1 MVENDEIAHFEQF
14 HLFHNVFLKFF
25 FFNVLKRVYMEE
37 RVKNT
42 SMVICPLDT
51 KKKLVQILRQTLSD
65 SNDRDIIKCKS
76 FCTKTIQMTLAGLA
90 MW

>member
-1 MVENDEIAHFEQF
+1 MGENDEIAHFEQF

-25 FFNVLKRVYMEE
+25 FFKVLKRVYMEE

-51 KKKLVQILRQTLSD
+51 KKNLS
-65 SNDRDIIKCKS
+65 KFWGKH
-76 FCTKTIQMTLAGLA
+76 FLTAMTEIS
-90 MW
+90 